1 MPTKRTQRE
10 IRRAFGP
17 EAMQVIAELAVRVE
31 RIERVLGLP
40 AMNVSPRKLVK
51 ASVQPEPAA

>member
-17 EAMQVIAELAVRVE
+17 EAMQVIAEMAM
-31 RIERVLGLP
+31 RIERLERIVGLP
-40 AMNVSPRKLVK
+40 AMNTSPRKMVE
-51 ASVQPEPAA
+51 AHADTSAD

>member
-31 RIERVLGLP
+31 RMERVLRLP
-40 AMNVSPRKLVK
+40 ALNVSPRTLVK